1 MKKGKEKMTEMKDTD
16 NFEGMQLN
24 REHIEL
30 LKKTKAFVNFEK
42 KESKKLANKLD
53 MILTKIYLAL

>member
-1 MKKGKEKMTEMKDTD
+1 MNKGKEKLSEMKDTD

-24 REHIEL
+24 REHLEL
-30 LKKTKAFVNFEK
+30 LKKSRAFTNFEK
-42 KESKKLANKLD
+42 KESKKLVNKLD